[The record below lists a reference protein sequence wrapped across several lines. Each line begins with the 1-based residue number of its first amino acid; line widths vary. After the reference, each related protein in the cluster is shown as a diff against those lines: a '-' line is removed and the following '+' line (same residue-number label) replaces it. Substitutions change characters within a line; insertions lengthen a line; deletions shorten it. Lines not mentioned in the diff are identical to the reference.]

1 MIWLESLPVLVNLVA
16 SAMPFRKG
24 IAISCDAAQV
34 INDKKVTDHHAV
46 IPTRNLQGADLSGL
60 PVGEKAVLEL
70 VALRLL
76 CAVAEP
82 HTYAETAVTVECA
95 GAEFTAKGRTVKNY
109 GWRALDAAYRAGL
122 KNAEPD
128 KETEDKALP
137 ELKEGQSLPLS
148 GAAVKEGKTTPA
160 QALQPKIR
168 SFPAMETAGKD
179 DMPEDAERKGPGGP
193 RPPVPGFWKSWCP
206 PAFWS
211 AKRVRKPFSS
221 CPPMMRCPLSRCCRN
236 SCNRPC

>member
-1 MIWLESLPVLVNLVA
+1 MIWLKSLPVLVNLVA

-148 GAAVKEGKTTPA
+148 GAAVKEGKTTP
-160 QALQPKIR
+160 PKHFTEDTLL
-168 SFPAMETAGKD
+168 SAMETAGKD
-179 DMPEDAERKGPGGP
+179 DMPEDAERKGLGTPGHPCRDSGKAGVH
-193 RPPVPGFWKSWCP
+193 R
-206 PAFWS
+206 AFWS